1 VAALGCGGGHKGND
15 GGGAGGGAGEGGTTG
30 GGGQGGITESCFS
43 QGMACANTGV
53 RCCPPLVC
61 AGSCVQPPNQDGGGS
76 CPGSAGFGCL
86 YGGCRGDVGTAP
98 VCLDGTWGCPAGAT
112 DTRSCGGCTGNPPP
126 DYVCG
131 DGGWI
136 HLDAG
141 IGGAGG
147 AGGAGGGSGAG
158 GAGGVTGAGGVGGS
172 GAGGAGGACGRFEQ
186 PCCPNLT
193 CFQGACY
200 GSLEHGICSA

>member
-1 VAALGCGGGHKGND
+1 MTRAGILLLVAALGCGGGNKGKD
-15 GGGAGGGAGEGGTTG
+15 GGGGSGGGAGEGGTTG

-43 QGMACANTGV
+43 QGMACSNTGV
-53 RCCPPLVC
+53 HCCPPLVC

-76 CPGSAGFGCL
+76 CPGAAGFGCL

-98 VCLDGTWGCPAGAT
+98 ICANGAWGCPSGAT

-136 HLDAG
+136 RLDA
-141 IGGAGG
+141 
-147 AGGAGGGSGAG
+147 
-158 GAGGVTGAGGVGGS
+158 GAGGVS
-172 GAGGAGGACGRFEQ
+172 GA
-186 PCCPNLT
+186 
-193 CFQGACY
+193 
-200 GSLEHGICSA
+200 